1 MLSVWEELR
10 SQNGDK
16 MVSVPIFIG
25 SPRKGNTLIVAQE
38 AEKALHSKGIST
50 EVIMLNDLSIAGCQA
65 CYACKQEDN
74 ISCPLQD
81 DMQRIYGLIDGADGV
96 IVATPIYF
104 GGVTAQ
110 TKLWLDR
117 LFPYL
122 TMDLGSHL
130 PRKIPLTC
138 IYTQNQPDASYF
150 TGAMNAFEF
159 ALGLIGF
166 SIKSRVIGVDLDTG
180 NKPMATECPE
190 LMKQAWQAGIDLIP

>member
-1 MLSVWEELR
+1 MQLALEGPHSL
-10 SQNGDK
+10 NGDD

-25 SPRKGNTLIVAQE
+25 SPRKGNTLLLALE
-38 AEKALHSKGIST
+38 AEKALRNKGIST

-65 CYACKQEDN
+65 CYTCKQEGN

-81 DMQRIYGLIDGADGV
+81 DMQMVYNLIENADGI

-122 TMDLGSHL
+122 SMDLGSLL
-130 PRKIPLTC
+130 PRKIPLAC
-138 IYTQNQPDASYF
+138 IYTQNQPDPSYF
-150 TGAMNAFEF
+150 TGAMKAFEF

-166 SIKSRVIGVDLDTG
+166 SIRNRVIGYDLDTG
-180 NKPMATECPE
+180 IKPMATEYPE
-190 LMKQAWQAGIDLIP
+190 LMKKSWQAGNDLIQ

>member
-1 MLSVWEELR
+1 
-10 SQNGDK
+10 

-25 SPRKGNTLIVAQE
+25 SPRKGNTLILAQE

-65 CYACKQEDN
+65 CYACKQVDTTV
-74 ISCPLQD
+74 CPIQD
-81 DMQRIYGLIDGADGV
+81 DMQRIYQLIEGADGV

-122 TMDLGSHL
+122 TMDLGTLL
-130 PRKIPLTC
+130 PRKIPLSC

-166 SIKSRVIGVDLDTG
+166 SIKNRVIGIDLDTG
-180 NKPMATECPE
+180 KKPMVTEYPD
-190 LMKQAWQAGIDLIP
+190 LMKQAWQAGFDLIPE

>member
-1 MLSVWEELR
+1 
-10 SQNGDK
+10 
-16 MVSVPIFIG
+16 
-25 SPRKGNTLIVAQE
+25 
-38 AEKALHSKGIST
+38 
-50 EVIMLNDLSIAGCQA
+50 EVIMLNDLSITGCQA
-65 CYACKQEDN
+65 CYACKQEDT
-74 ISCPLQD
+74 IVCPILD
-81 DMQRIYGLIDGADGV
+81 DMQRIYQLIEGADGV

-130 PRKIPLTC
+130 PRKIPLSC

-150 TGAMNAFEF
+150 TGAMNTFEF

-166 SIKSRVIGVDLDTG
+166 SIKNRVIGVDLDTG
-180 NKPMATECPE
+180 NKPMATEYPE
-190 LMKQAWQAGIDLIP
+190 LMKQAWQVGTDLMP